1 MSSEPQY
8 ALIRAAQA
16 GDQRARDRLT
26 AAYLPLVY
34 NIVGRA
40 LNGHADTDDVVQETM
55 LRVLDGLGGLRSPES
70 FRSWLVA
77 ITMNQVRGYW
87 RRYGAEAAPP
97 VSLEDTRAAPPV
109 EDFVDATVLRLG
121 LSGQRHETARA
132 TRWLDED
139 DRTLLSLWW
148 LEAAGQLTRAEVAA
162 AMELS
167 PQHTAVRVQRM
178 KSQLETARVV
188 VRALAAEPPCVLLAS
203 LSSGWDG
210 IPSPLW
216 RKRLARHTRD
226 CAVCSGRS
234 SDLVPAER
242 LLVGLALVPVVSTAV
257 TAAASDL
264 AAHSVAHHPAHSPTD
279 PALAGATGSGAH
291 ASHSPGSGSS
301 PGSGPG
307 RALRRRRSR
316 RRRRVTGLVAAAV
329 VLSTGAGIVH
339 LTTGPE
345 EDGKRSR
352 DVTARAEPAPSSHS
366 PRPKPSPS
374 PSSASPSASA
384 TSPSPS
390 RTAKQPAKPRPSTPP
405 PRPQTSP
412 ATREP
417 APAPRGPSH
426 EVAALVNAERAKK
439 GCGPVRTN
447 DKLDTAA
454 SGHSADMAAR
464 DFFDHTNPDGKGP
477 GDRITAAGYRWS
489 TYGENIAKG
498 QNSPEEVMKGWM
510 NSPGHRA
517 NILNCSYKEMG
528 LGLRQGQGGPWWTQA
543 FGAR

>member
-8 ALIRAAQA
+8 ALVRAAQA
-16 GDQRARDRLT
+16 GDQQARDRLT

-77 ITMNQVRGYW
+77 IAMNQVRGYW

-167 PQHTAVRVQRM
+167 AQHTAVRVRRM
-178 KSQLETARVV
+178 KDRLETARVV
-188 VRALAAEPPCVLLAS
+188 VRALAAEPPCARLES
-203 LSSGWDG
+203 ISSGWDG
-210 IPSPLW
+210 VPSPLW

-242 LLVGLALVPVVSTAV
+242 LLVGLALVPVVA
-257 TAAASDL
+257 TAAASGTPD
-264 AAHSVAHHPAHSPTD
+264 AVTHGMACAHHSVQAP
-279 PALAGATGSGAH
+279 AGAASSRSSSAGPATAPGA
-291 ASHSPGSGSS
+291 
-301 PGSGPG
+301 G
-307 RALRRRRSR
+307 RALRRRRAR

-345 EDGKRSR
+345 GDDDGERSP
-352 DVTARAEPAPSSHS
+352 DVAARAERAPSTHS
-366 PRPKPSPS
+366 PSPKPS
-374 PSSASPSASA
+374 SSRTGASPSASPTA
-384 TSPSPS
+384 PSASPS
-390 RTAKQPAKPRPSTPP
+390 RTAEKSAKPRSSTPP
-405 PRPQTSP
+405 SRPGTRPSTRTP
-412 ATREP
+412 AST
-417 APAPRGPSH
+417 PRGPSQ
-426 EVAALVNAERAKK
+426 EVAALVNEERAKK

-447 DKLDTAA
+447 SELDAA
-454 SGHSADMAAR
+454 AAGHSADMAAR
-464 DFFDHTNPDGKGP
+464 DFFDHTNPDGADP
-477 GDRITAAGYRWS
+477 GARITAAGYRWS

-498 QNSPEEVMKGWM
+498 QTSPEQVMKSWM
-510 NSPGHRA
+510 DSPGHRA
-517 NILNCSYKEMG
+517 NILNCSFKEMG